1 MGKTTLFIAS
11 PGRGN
16 NREALFNELLSLYPG
31 NDYSHVL
38 YLSPDNFLLSEARD
52 LFFSFRRDKGEGP
65 AYIPFRSMTVRQFA
79 ADLYGE
85 SGGKTPVSGHIRT
98 LILCELLR
106 GNGTGYAA
114 ILSDLYRKSR
124 NYLPGMDFP
133 GIKEKIGKLI
143 DEEKARERA
152 LQALGTLEKYEDE
165 LKLKELADPEDIL
178 MDCIPFIKEAPGFET
193 LVIDGFLDPSPLE
206 FEVIKTLIEKAG
218 RVHVI
223 VEENTEM
230 LKQLRSYQKDI
241 VIKKL
246 EPGIRRK
253 TASYYSYPSIED
265 EVEGIA
271 KGIKKLII
279 EGTRPREIAVCFP
292 LLAKYLPM
300 VQRIFRKYG
309 VPADIGE
316 YNLSTTRPFVLI
328 EEMITCMEEDYP
340 RSDFLSLLTSPYLNA
355 VPHIVK
361 ERAVA
366 YSYRAGIVKGK
377 ESWRSIRETLLNAHR
392 GRIMDTE
399 KQELA
404 EFQKELGS
412 IINIIEELKLEKDL
426 SSFID
431 IFESALTKLGFF
443 DSLGDNSEISEKI
456 TRQFS
461 ELRNFAGLYAKGS
474 HSSSPGFYLRYMLKD
489 LKGSLRNREGVR
501 LLPFELAAGADTKVL
516 FFGGILE
523 GDFPSRP
530 GIDPIL
536 PEKVKKALGM
546 PHLEYYLKRQKQY
559 FNRLLN
565 VSLHDPYFSCPSA
578 DGDKVFLPS
587 PFLEWGESIKP
598 LNLDI
603 FSEEEVL
610 EREGSISKE
619 TLNPIYWSGELF
631 RTKSDNSAL
640 QKRMAMIARGSISV
654 TDIDFYRKCPL
665 RFYIEKVLGLEK
677 EVPPKFEVESRLWGS
692 LAHKTMEYLFREGD
706 VEIEMLEEKILE
718 GLEKGLEHFPIG
730 GFWSIVAK
738 EIFLKIMPRMKEQ
751 ENDIRIEGF
760 SPCMVEKSIKAEIGG
775 LKLRGKIDRVDKK
788 VQSPKSKVQKNKEDE
803 SVILLDYKTG
813 GIDNDSLQLPLYA
826 FMWQETS
833 SEKVEKV
840 GYYSLKEGRVKW
852 YPGKKTGMEE
862 FISNAVSSAQELAG
876 EIRKGKFPSEPFKL
890 TECRYCDHSP
900 LCGAAK

>member
-1 MGKTTLFIAS
+1 MVEMFRKTTLFIAS
-11 PGRGN
+11 PGTGN
-16 NREALFNELLSLYPG
+16 KKEALFDEILSLYNG
-31 NDYSHVL
+31 NDYSPVL

-52 LFFSFRRDKGEGP
+52 LFFSYRGEKGEGP
-65 AYIPFRSMTVRQFA
+65 AYIPFRSTTVRQFA

-85 SGGKTPVSGHIRT
+85 YGGKTPVSGRIRT

-106 GNGTGYAA
+106 EKGTGYAA
-114 ILSDLYRKSR
+114 LLSDLFRKCR
-124 NYLPGMDFP
+124 NYLPDMDLS

-143 DEEKARERA
+143 AEEKARERA
-152 LQALGTLEKYEDE
+152 LQALGTLEEYEDE
-165 LKLKELADPEDIL
+165 LKLKELADPEDML
-178 MDCIPFIKEAPGFET
+178 RDCIAFIKERPGAET

-206 FEVIKTLIEKAG
+206 FEVIKALIEKAG
-218 RVHVI
+218 RVYAL
-223 VEENTEM
+223 VEENTQM
-230 LKQLRSYQKDI
+230 LEQLQSYQKDI
-241 VIKKL
+241 VTKRL
-246 EPGIRRK
+246 EPGVMRK

-279 EGTRPREIAVCFP
+279 EGTRPREITVCFP
-292 LLAKYLPM
+292 LLATYLPM

-309 VPADIGE
+309 VPAGIEE
-316 YNLSTTRPFVLI
+316 YDLSSTRPFMLI

-340 RSDFLSLLTSPYLNA
+340 RSDLLSILTSQYLSA
-355 VPHIVK
+355 VPDIVR

-377 ESWRSIRETLLNAHR
+377 ELWRCIRETLLNTSR
-392 GRIMDTE
+392 GGITDKE

-412 IINIIEELKLEKDL
+412 IINAIEGIKRQKDV
-426 SSFID
+426 SSFVAS
-431 IFESALTKLGFF
+431 FESALTKLGFF
-443 DSLGDNSEISEKI
+443 DTLGDSEISEKI
-456 TRQFS
+456 IRQLS
-461 ELRNFAGLYAKGS
+461 ELRHFAGIYAEGL
-474 HSSSPGFYLRYMLKD
+474 HHSSPGYYLRYMLKD
-489 LKGSLRNREGVR
+489 LKGSVRNREGVR
-501 LLPFELAAGADTKVL
+501 LLPFELAAGAGTKKL
-516 FFGGILE
+516 FFGGILD

-530 GIDPIL
+530 GIDPLL
-536 PEKVKKALGM
+536 PEKVKKSLGM

-587 PFLEWGESIKP
+587 PFLEWGEAVKP
-598 LNLDI
+598 PSLDI

-610 EREGSISKE
+610 EREGSINNDALRS
-619 TLNPIYWSGELF
+619 TIYWSGEMF

-640 QKRMAMIARGSISV
+640 QKRMAAVARGSISV

-692 LAHKTMEYLFREGD
+692 LAHKTMEHLFREGD
-706 VEIEMLEEKILE
+706 VDPEMLEEKILE

-730 GFWSIVAK
+730 DFWSMVAK
-738 EIFLKIMPRMKEQ
+738 EIFLKIMPGLKEQ

-760 SPCMVEKSIKAEIGG
+760 SPYMVEKSIKAEIGG
-775 LKLRGKIDRVDKK
+775 LKLRGKIDRVDRKI
-788 VQSPKSKVQKNKEDE
+788 DE
-803 SVILLDYKTG
+803 RRDSVILLDYKTG

-833 SEKVEKV
+833 SGTVEKL

-852 YPGKKTGMEE
+852 YPGKRTGMEE
-862 FISNAVSSAQELAG
+862 FISNAVNSAQELVG
-876 EIRKGKFPSEPFKL
+876 EIWKGKFPPEPFKPAD
-890 TECRYCDHSP
+890 CRYCDHSP